1 MTDYS
6 NSEEA
11 FKAGISGDN
20 VNIDMTVEDI
30 YGDKLTNLGLSKDI
44 IASSFGKA
52 VADKSKLTYNQKDL
66 VRSLITMIAI
76 NVGQMSWLYS
86 EIERLKNIIVVGSK
100 FVGEEFYFMFQ
111 VILQF
116 MMICLNIF

>member
-1 MTDYS
+1 LSKLLTDYS

-11 FKAGISGDN
+11 FKSGISGDN
-20 VNIDMTVEDI
+20 INIDMTVEDI

-52 VADKSKLTYNQKDL
+52 VSDTRKLKFSESDL
-66 VRSLITMIAI
+66 MRSLITMIAI

-86 EIERLKNIIVVGSK
+86 EIERLKTSSLLAANWSVTSFISC
-100 FVGEEFYFMFQ
+100 FR
-111 VILQF
+111 
-116 MMICLNIF
+116 